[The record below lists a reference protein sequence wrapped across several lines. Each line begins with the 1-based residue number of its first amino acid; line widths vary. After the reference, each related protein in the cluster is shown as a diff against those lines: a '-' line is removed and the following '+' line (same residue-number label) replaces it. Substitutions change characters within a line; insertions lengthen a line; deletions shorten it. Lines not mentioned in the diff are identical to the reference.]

1 MRICL
6 LVFGFLFIADDDVLL
21 VAGYKVKAIVSKVQN
36 DFLWLK
42 LILLLLKCIYR

>member
-1 MRICL
+1 M
-6 LVFGFLFIADDDVLL
+6 FGFLFIADDDV
-21 VAGYKVKAIVSKVQN
+21 VFSAGYTVKVFKVNN